1 MRAATLTALI
11 GLSAQLFLLDPSS
24 AADYSSRPI
33 KLLVGALA
41 GGITDTMARTIAQ
54 ALSSLFGHRFWSRT
68 GPVLAAALLRK
79 RSHDRRLTA
88 ILCRSASPATR
99 STQRSIRNCRSICSL
114 TSRQWR

>member
-54 ALSSLFGHRFWSRT
+54 ALSSLFGQPVLVENR
-68 GPVLAAALLRK
+68 PVLAATLLRK

-88 ILCRSASPATR
+88 IRCWSASPATR
-99 STQRSIRNCRSICSL
+99 STQRSIRNCRSIWSL
-114 TSRQWR
+114 TSRQSR